1 MQMQLENQIF
11 SFQDLKD
18 SKKIKYQLTQLAP
31 TLLGLFLCLGFLF
44 LTPIYDS
51 EQTTHREIFKI
62 LEKNY
67 VDEIQI
73 PEKKDSQS
81 IQEWLKTFDPH
92 TYYLAPQK
100 AKQVKNELKGKMEGI
115 GLYVQYSM
123 DSAMVFYVNPNSPAA
138 KAGILP
144 GDIILAVDEVKT
156 SEILKSD
163 TLQFSDLIRG
173 ADGTQVRLDIFRPF
187 KNECY
192 TKIVTRAYI
201 NISSTSDV
209 FLMKNGIG
217 FVRLELFSSNSY
229 QQLVDSIMQ
238 LKSSGMKQLILDLR
252 DNGGGLLDQAIK
264 IANEFLKKG
273 QLITFTK
280 GAHRAT
286 QSYKA
291 NGEGQFKE
299 LPLYILVNENSASAS
314 EVLAASLKE
323 NNRATLI
330 GENTYGKGLVQET
343 YQLNNGGSLNITIA
357 RYFTPS
363 GSCIQKPYTYKEEES
378 NLKYGIEPDYFIKS
392 IRTPFPSYREFDAAR
407 SDLFEQHWLGSYP
420 NASKFAAEFLKD
432 SISISNKLALG
443 IMIYGPNELP
453 NLLLTNDKLI
463 QQTVKLIL
471 TSN

>member
-1 MQMQLENQIF
+1 MKMQPENQIF

-44 LTPIYDS
+44 FTPKYDS

-100 AKQVKNELKGKMEGI
+100 AKKVKNELKGKMEGI
-115 GLYVQYSM
+115 GIYVQYST
-123 DSAMVFYVNPNSPAA
+123 DSAMVFFVNPNSPAA

-144 GDIILAVDEVKT
+144 GDIILAVDELKT

-192 TKIVTRAYI
+192 TKIVTRTFI

-229 QQLVDSIMQ
+229 QQLVDSIKQ

-264 IANEFLKKG
+264 IANEFLEKG
-273 QLITFTK
+273 QMITFTK
-280 GAHRAT
+280 GAHRTT
-286 QSYKA
+286 QNYKA

-314 EVLAASLKE
+314 EVLAAALKE

-357 RYFTPS
+357 RYFTPD
-363 GSCIQKPYTYKEEES
+363 GSCIQKPYTYKKEES
-378 NLKYGIEPDYFIKS
+378 NTKYGIEPDYFIKAS
-392 IRTPFPSYREFDAAR
+392 RTPFPSYREFDAAR
-407 SDLFEQHWLGSYP
+407 SDLFKQHWLGTYP
-420 NASKFAAEFLKD
+420 NASKFATEFLYD
-432 SISISNKLALG
+432 SISIAKNLALG

-453 NLLLTNDKLI
+453 NLLLTHDNLI
-463 QQTVKLIL
+463 QQTVKLIR

>member
-1 MQMQLENQIF
+1 M
-11 SFQDLKD
+11 
-18 SKKIKYQLTQLAP
+18 
-31 TLLGLFLCLGFLF
+31 GLFLCLGFLF

-187 KNECY
+187 F
-192 TKIVTRAYI
+192 R
-201 NISSTSDV
+201 
-209 FLMKNGIG
+209 
-217 FVRLELFSSNSY
+217 NS
-229 QQLVDSIMQ
+229 L
-238 LKSSGMKQLILDLR
+238 
-252 DNGGGLLDQAIK
+252 AIFM
-264 IANEFLKKG
+264 A
-273 QLITFTK
+273 
-280 GAHRAT
+280 
-286 QSYKA
+286 
-291 NGEGQFKE
+291 
-299 LPLYILVNENSASAS
+299 
-314 EVLAASLKE
+314 
-323 NNRATLI
+323 
-330 GENTYGKGLVQET
+330 
-343 YQLNNGGSLNITIA
+343 
-357 RYFTPS
+357 
-363 GSCIQKPYTYKEEES
+363 
-378 NLKYGIEPDYFIKS
+378 
-392 IRTPFPSYREFDAAR
+392 
-407 SDLFEQHWLGSYP
+407 
-420 NASKFAAEFLKD
+420 
-432 SISISNKLALG
+432 
-443 IMIYGPNELP
+443 
-453 NLLLTNDKLI
+453 
-463 QQTVKLIL
+463 
-471 TSN
+471 